1 MQKIGWVLML
11 SVWLFVSAAL
21 AAEPAG
27 GPGSKDEKTQP
38 GSGDH
43 AAGWFAAPAP
53 AGAAVT
59 ELDQAQELM
68 AQDGHER
75 EALAA
80 ALKLITQFEQ
90 AKDDE
95 HLAECLT
102 LVGEG
107 YYFTGDWLNTLKFM
121 QRAWDT
127 GTRAFGDEM
136 STYPLKVIGEAQ
148 FELKQYDPSLATFQQ
163 RLAILRQR
171 ADVEELAGA
180 LYDTASL
187 LARLERYTE
196 ALPLLAEAGAANNK
210 RLELLNAPDSGAK
223 PEEHEAVTVD
233 GAEIALLAAE
243 INIQQKQD
251 GPARTELEQAL
262 AAFNS
267 LPAASQHEHADR
279 MVSVLDHLV
288 AICEA
293 SGDTTAAA
301 SYRAERDRLN
311 Q

>member
-1 MQKIGWVLML
+1 MQKIGWALML
-11 SVWLFVSAAL
+11 SVMCFISAAL

-27 GPGSKDEKTQP
+27 GSGANDGSTPPSE
-38 GSGDH
+38 DH
-43 AAGWFAAPAP
+43 TAGWFSAAAPAS
-53 AGAAVT
+53 AAVA
-59 ELDQAQELM
+59 ELDKAQELM
-68 AQDGHER
+68 GQDGHEQ

-95 HLAECLT
+95 HLAECLA

-107 YYFTGDWLNTLKFM
+107 YYFTANWPNALKYM
-121 QRAWDT
+121 RRAWDT
-127 GTRAFGDEM
+127 GSRAFGDEM

-148 FELKQYDPSLATFQQ
+148 FEQHLYDESLATFQQ
-163 RLAILRQR
+163 RTELLRKR

-187 LARLERYTE
+187 LARLERFNE
-196 ALPLLAEAGAANNK
+196 ALPLLAEAATANT
-210 RLELLNAPDSGAK
+210 RRQELLNEPDSGAK

-243 INIQQKQD
+243 INIQLGQAA
-251 GPARTELEQAL
+251 PARTLLEQAL

-267 LPAASQHEHADR
+267 LPVAAQKEHADR
-279 MVSVLDHLV
+279 MVTVLDHLV
-288 AICEA
+288 GICEG
-293 SGDTTAAA
+293 SGDATAAA
-301 SYRAERDRLN
+301 GFRAERDKMN